1 MVLRIIKIILILSGA
16 GILVYE
22 ISKSTKDYYLQAIG
36 VILLMV
42 GLFLVNKKIPHKDSN
57 VNTEDFKNEIED
69 RR

>member
-42 GLFLVNKKIPHKDSN
+42 GLFMVNKKIPHKDSN
-57 VNTEDFKNEIED
+57 VNTENFKNEIED

>member
-1 MVLRIIKIILILSGA
+1 MVIRIIKIILILSGA

-42 GLFLVNKKIPHKDSN
+42 GLFMVNKKIPHKDSN

>member
-42 GLFLVNKKIPHKDSN
+42 GLFMVNKKIPHKDSN

>member
-1 MVLRIIKIILILSGA
+1 MVIRIIKIILILSGA

-22 ISKSTKDYYLQAIG
+22 ISKSTKDYYLQTIG

-57 VNTEDFKNEIED
+57 INTENFENEIED
-69 RR
+69 RG

>member
-42 GLFLVNKKIPHKDSN
+42 GLFMVNKKIPQKDSN
-57 VNTEDFKNEIED
+57 VNTENFEDEIED